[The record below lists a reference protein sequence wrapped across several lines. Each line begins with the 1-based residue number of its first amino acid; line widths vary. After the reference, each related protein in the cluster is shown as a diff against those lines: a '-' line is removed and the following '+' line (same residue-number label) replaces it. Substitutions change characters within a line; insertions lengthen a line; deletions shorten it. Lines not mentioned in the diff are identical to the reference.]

1 MQRMTT
7 DTPQTNM
14 ETLMNFAYAK
24 DKEVHLT
31 YGDGMED
38 VTLADYIVDHAKSDF
53 ECAVNREDVINGDSC
68 WECDCPLAVLNAVAT
83 QAAELRAKLKKYEDA
98 EEQGRLVV
106 LPEPTPDID
115 FMRIFNLVMADGEG
129 RTIILPCKL
138 GDFLYAPTRN
148 FVSKFRVTA
157 FEYAGFSGEGGVW
170 IKWGLYEGI
179 TGKFNIDGVRAREI
193 GKTVFLTREEAE
205 AALKGAK
212 TDG

>member
-53 ECAVNREDVINGDSC
+53 DCAVNREDVINGDSC

-83 QAAELRAKLKKYEDA
+83 QSAELRAKLKKYEDA
-98 EEQGRLVV
+98 EESGLLVRLLCKAGDTVYALWPVPTSAKYVIYIAEVKEIRIADRNNSGLISFILEPVAFRGRRHEFFESDFGKLV
-106 LPEPTPDID
+106 
-115 FMRIFNLVMADGEG
+115 F
-129 RTIILPCKL
+129 
-138 GDFLYAPTRN
+138 
-148 FVSKFRVTA
+148 
-157 FEYAGFSGEGGVW
+157 FSS
-170 IKWGLYEGI
+170 
-179 TGKFNIDGVRAREI
+179 A
-193 GKTVFLTREEAE
+193 EAE

-212 TDG
+212 ADG

>member
-1 MQRMTT
+1 MADDRKCCDGGKGMQRMTT

-68 WECDCPLAVLNAVAT
+68 WECDCPLAVLNATAT
-83 QAAELRAKLKKYEDA
+83 QAAELRGRLKKYEDA
-98 EEQGRLVV
+98 EESGLLV
-106 LPEPTPDID
+106 
-115 FMRIFNLVMADGEG
+115 R
-129 RTIILPCKL
+129 LPCKV
-138 GDFLYAPTRN
+138 GDTVYYIDGGKSYKAKAAAFRFNQSGVRIYCERN
-148 FVSKFRVTA
+148 FMGLV
-157 FEYAGFSGEGGVW
+157 GF
-170 IKWGLYEGI
+170 EGI
-179 TGKFNIDGVRAREI
+179 Y

-205 AALKGAK
+205 AALLERRGPSN
-212 TDG
+212 

>member
-14 ETLMNFAYAK
+14 EILANFAYAK

-98 EEQGRLVV
+98 EESGLLV
-106 LPEPTPDID
+106 
-115 FMRIFNLVMADGEG
+115 R
-129 RTIILPCKL
+129 LPCKV
-138 GDFLYAPTRN
+138 GDTVWTNLAWSGWY
-148 FVSKFRVTA
+148 FRETDKPYKARVVFIGINGA
-157 FEYAGFSGEGGVW
+157 DERGGGCFNVIYDKGEHMMQFDFS
-170 IKWGLYEGI
+170 
-179 TGKFNIDGVRAREI
+179 EI

-205 AALKGAK
+205 AALKGEK
-212 TDG
+212 TDD

>member
-1 MQRMTT
+1 
-7 DTPQTNM
+7 M
-14 ETLMNFAYAK
+14 ETLMNFAYGK

-98 EEQGRLVV
+98 EESGLLAR
-106 LPEPTPDID
+106 
-115 FMRIFNLVMADGEG
+115 
-129 RTIILPCKL
+129 LPCKVGSTVYWIPDL
-138 GDFLYAPTRN
+138 TGDVIREDTVGGICVYGGDRI
-148 FVSKFRVTA
+148 RVMLPNLKLEPIYPNA
-157 FEYAGFSGEGGVW
+157 HLFF
-170 IKWGLYEGI
+170 
-179 TGKFNIDGVRAREI
+179 
-193 GKTVFLTREEAE
+193 TREEAE